1 MAIDL
6 QTRYLGLDLKNPL
19 VVSASPLSSDISRL
33 RNLAEAGAAAIVL
46 PSLFEEQ
53 IRHEAATVE
62 RLAAAG
68 SDSFAESLSYF
79 PSSAEAVTGPR
90 RYLDFVAEAHAKIDV
105 PIIASLNGSSVAGW
119 VDYAGLMEAAGASA
133 IELNI
138 YRIASGPNST
148 GSQVEVDTVALAKAV
163 KAQVKVPVAVKLHP
177 HFSAFGA
184 LARELDAVGVDG
196 LILFNRLFQPDI
208 DLAKLKWVNEV
219 DLSSPA
225 DIRLGLL
232 WLSQLSG
239 KLKKA
244 SLAANTGVE
253 TVDEVLK
260 YLMAGADVVML
271 ASALLRHGPGY
282 LQTLLL
288 GLEDWLAAR
297 GFKSVAEVRGLLK
310 SKHPDSERHEREDY
324 IESLTQYRGPYARGA

>member
-6 QTRYLGLDLKNPL
+6 STRYLGLDLKNPL
-19 VVSASPLSSDISRL
+19 VVSASPLSSDVSRL
-33 RNLAEAGAAAIVL
+33 RMLAEAGAAAIVL

-53 IRHEAATVE
+53 IRHEAASVE
-62 RLAAAG
+62 RLAEAG

-90 RYLDFVAEAHAKIDV
+90 RYLDLVANARAKVDV

-138 YRIASGPNST
+138 YRIASASDATGPH
-148 GSQVEVDTVALAKAV
+148 VEAETVALAQSV
-163 KAQVKVPVAVKLHP
+163 KAQVKIPVAVKLHP
-177 HFSAFGA
+177 HFSAFGDV
-184 LARELDAVGVDG
+184 ARQLDAAGVDG
-196 LILFNRLFQPDI
+196 LVLFNKLFQPDI
-208 DLAKLKWVNEV
+208 DLSKLKWVNEV
-219 DLSSPA
+219 DLSSSA

-244 SLAANTGVE
+244 SLAANTGVD

-260 YLMAGADVVML
+260 YLMAGADVVMM

-288 GLEDWLAAR
+288 GLEDWLDAR
-297 GFKSVAEVRGLLK
+297 GFKRVSEIRGLLTAT
-310 SKHPDSERHEREDY
+310 HPDSERNERKDY
-324 IESLTQYRGPYARGA
+324 IETLTQYRGPYARSA